1 MTGMDMVRM
10 EAPERVGSTGLPDGR
25 RLAWAEWG
33 PADGRPVLFC
43 PGAGWG
49 RTLGFGFAAL
59 AELDIRLISVERPGS
74 GESTAMPGR
83 TLLDWADDIGRLGV
97 AEPAVVGFS
106 QGAPFALAL
115 AARGITAAVAIV
127 SGGDE
132 LAHPAMSLPDDVRRL
147 VDLVATD
154 PARAERDFAHFGSA
168 ETLWRLSVEGSSEAD
183 RAVYLQPDFAVA
195 FGRALDSGFA
205 QGPAG
210 YARDTVLH
218 FARWP
223 FRVEELTARV
233 HLWYGGQD
241 GNSTHS
247 PDHGATLAARIPGAT
262 RHYLPDSGAALLWTH
277 GGEILRQLLASA
289 PATPAQSIS
298 TAGRPCTDGYHRLP

>member
-1 MTGMDMVRM
+1 MAGMDVPNVEDPDRIG
-10 EAPERVGSTGLPDGR
+10 EAKLRDGR

-33 PADGRPVLFC
+33 PVDGRPVVFC

-49 RTLGFGFAAL
+49 RRLGFGSGVPARSGV
-59 AELDIRLISVERPGS
+59 RLVSVERPGS
-74 GESTAMPGR
+74 GESTGMPGR
-83 TLLDWADDIGRLGV
+83 TLLDWADDIGQLDF
-97 AEPAVVGFS
+97 ADPAVVGFS

-115 AARGITAAVAIV
+115 AARGVTSSVAIV

-132 LAHPAMSLPDDVRRL
+132 LAYPGTTLPAEVRRL
-147 VDLVATD
+147 VELVAAD
-154 PARAERDFAHFGSA
+154 PAGAEREFARFGSA
-168 ETLWRLSVEGSSEAD
+168 ETLWQLSIEGSSRAD
-183 RAVYLQPDFAVA
+183 REIYLRPEFARA
-195 FGRALDSGFA
+195 FRRALDAGFA
-205 QGPAG
+205 HGSAG

-241 GNSTHS
+241 GNPTHS
-247 PDHGATLAARIPGAT
+247 PDHGATLAGRIPNAT

-277 GGEILRQLLASA
+277 GYEILEQIL
-289 PATPAQSIS
+289 
-298 TAGRPCTDGYHRLP
+298 

>member
-1 MTGMDMVRM
+1 MLAGSREIVCIDHRRIAIMTSMDEVHV
-10 EAPERVGSTGLPDGR
+10 EDPARVGITGLRDGR

-33 PADGRPVLFC
+33 PTDGRPVLFC

-49 RTLGFGFAAL
+49 RRFGFGFGAA
-59 AELDIRLISVERPGS
+59 AELGLRLISVERPGL
-74 GESTAMPGR
+74 GESTGMPGR
-83 TLLDWADDIGRLGV
+83 TLLDWADDIGQLGF
-97 AEPAVVGFS
+97 ADPAVVGFS

-115 AARGITAAVAIV
+115 AARGITSAVAIV

-132 LAHPAMSLPDDVRRL
+132 LARPGTILPDEVRRL
-147 VDLVATD
+147 VDLVAAD
-154 PARAERDFAHFGSA
+154 PAGAERDFARFGSA
-168 ETLWRLSVEGSSEAD
+168 EALWRLSVEGSSEAD
-183 RAVYLQPDFAVA
+183 REIYLQPEFAAA
-195 FGRALDSGFA
+195 FRRALDSGFA

-233 HLWYGGQD
+233 HLWYGGRD
-241 GNSTHS
+241 HNPTHS
-247 PDHGATLAARIPGAT
+247 PDHGATLATRIPNAT

-277 GGEILRQLLASA
+277 AGEILRQLG
-289 PATPAQSIS
+289 TPGSS
-298 TAGRPCTDGYHRLP
+298 T